1 VHDACE
7 VLGAEVERNPDRFHR
22 ETYRP
27 RLDMVRAR
35 LAALLGAA
43 PEECVVVQNASYG
56 LNVVLRNFEWRAGDV
71 MIGGACLGSCS
82 LPSAHAMTSASTT
95 YGSIVKTFQYLHDI
109 HPETILAPF
118 HLEFPTSHADILSSF
133 RAHLRAL
140 PAPAPSAA
148 NPAPQRVAVIDAL
161 VSAPGALLPWE
172 EMVAICREEGVY
184 SVVDA
189 AHAVGQQTGINLA
202 KSRPD
207 FWVSA
212 SHVHSPCV
220 QNMRAY
226 ARAELSQVALRKARL
241 RGALRARAVRLLPF
255 RC

>member
-1 VHDACE
+1 
-7 VLGAEVERNPDRFHR
+7 
-22 ETYRP
+22 
-27 RLDMVRAR
+27 M
-35 LAALLGAA
+35 
-43 PEECVVVQNASYG
+43 NA
-56 LNVVLRNFEWRAGDV
+56 
-71 MIGGACLGSCS
+71 
-82 LPSAHAMTSASTT
+82 ASTT

-109 HPETILAPF
+109 YPETILAPF
-118 HLEFPTSHADILSSF
+118 HLEFPTSHADILSYF

-189 AHAVGQQTGINLA
+189 AHAVGQQTGINLT
-202 KSRPD
+202 KSMPD

-212 SHVHSPCV
+212 SLAGLVV
-220 QNMRAY
+220 
-226 ARAELSQVALRKARL
+226 RAELTRSCARRIATSGSSQSADARCSTCPSGADAPSLISNLLTRRCTKEPAPHQIDVPNRVRVRQETERARL
-241 RGALRARAVRLLPF
+241 GCAVRL
-255 RC
+255 